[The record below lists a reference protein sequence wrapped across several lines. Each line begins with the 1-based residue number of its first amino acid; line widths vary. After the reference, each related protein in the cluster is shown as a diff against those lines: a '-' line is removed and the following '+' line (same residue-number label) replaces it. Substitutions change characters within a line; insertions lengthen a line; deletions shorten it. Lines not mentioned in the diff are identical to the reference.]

1 MYGLS
6 ASAYFL
12 GNSLGPMTGGAVA
25 AMFGLHW
32 VFLVT
37 AVLFCLNLI
46 WVYTSVHDGR
56 GR

>member
-1 MYGLS
+1 MITYRITPTLVLV
-6 ASAYFL
+6 L
-12 GNSLGPMTGGAVA
+12 GVA
-25 AMFGLHW
+25 AVFGLHW

-46 WVYTSVHDGR
+46 WVYTSVHDGKT